1 MIVITT
7 HVNADFDCLAS
18 MAAALKLYPGA
29 LLIFPG
35 SQEKNVRNFLEKTGY
50 SLPIRRLKNID
61 TKKITK
67 LVIVDCR
74 SRERIGSMNE
84 VCDRPGVTLVV
95 YDHHPDSSGDLKS
108 RLGRI
113 EQRGSTTTLMM
124 EILQEKGIDI
134 RPEEATLFMLGI
146 YEDTGS
152 LTFSSTC
159 TADFQAAAWLLER
172 GANLNIVSDFLHRN
186 LNAEQIAL
194 LHELVNRLEIH
205 MINGVEVALAVG
217 SSGRYVGD
225 LAMVAHALKDMENL
239 SALFVIVEME
249 GRLSLVARSRI
260 AAVDAGLVAS
270 RFGGGGHQTAASA
283 TIRNMLLDEAQE
295 ALIKELKKT
304 IPPAPTAE
312 KMMITPVISADK
324 NDKLETVEEL
334 LTRHQISAMPVMDG
348 GEVAGLITL
357 QIVKKAL
364 YHKLAKEKTADYML
378 TEFTSVKSD
387 ASSETIKEITINQ
400 RQKIVPVVD
409 AYNRLLGIISRVD
422 VMRAMYSGILK
433 SPASMLQPE
442 RKIRRPVSRNVESL
456 LKETLSAEI
465 ITLLD
470 RVAECASECGYSS
483 YAVGGFVRDLLM
495 RRKNFDLDVVIEGD
509 GIEFANRFTAKYGGK
524 VKAHKKFKTAVMV
537 LGHHRKI
544 DVATARTEYYSE
556 PAALPVVEMS
566 SIKNDLYRRDFTVNA
581 LAIKLNGTD
590 KNHLIDFFG
599 GQQDLKDSILRVLH
613 NLSFVED
620 PTRVLRAV
628 RFEQRF
634 SFHIGSQTEKLLK
647 LAAEKDLLGRVSGA
661 RLFGE
666 LKLIFKE
673 ERPTKAM
680 KRMEEL
686 KLWRFIHPKLR
697 YNATAHRL
705 CTHAEEAIAWHH
717 LTFDSEKLREWFVY
731 VLCLSTFLNA
741 RQTMELA
748 RKLGF
753 SEKPAHRLTE
763 ERRQVVEKSATLGNL
778 TLKSPVEI
786 YETLNDRP
794 AESLLAIM
802 AASAGRKEKRIVAE
816 YMGILRY
823 VTTKVNGN
831 DLISAGLERGP
842 LMGRVMRALQREN
855 LKKALPTKEDE
866 IRFAKNFYRVLK
878 ENRGLK
884 TDAENAEL
892 ELSEKQ

>member
-18 MAAALKLYPGA
+18 MAAALKLYPEA

-50 SLPIRRLKNID
+50 PLPIRRLKNID
-61 TKKITK
+61 TEKITK
-67 LVIVDCR
+67 LIIVDCR
-74 SRERIGSMNE
+74 SRERIGSMSE
-84 VCDRPGVTLVV
+84 ICDRPGVELEI
-95 YDHHPDSSGDLKS
+95 YDHHPESSGDLKS
-108 RLGRI
+108 ALGRI
-113 EQRGSTTTLMM
+113 AQRGSTATLMM
-124 EILQEKGIDI
+124 EILKERNIDI

-159 TADFQAAAWLLER
+159 AEDFQAAMWLLER

-205 MINGVEVALAVG
+205 VINGVEIALAVG
-217 SSGRYVGD
+217 SSSRYVGD

-260 AAVDAGLVAS
+260 AAVDAGAVAS

-283 TIRNMLLDEAQE
+283 TIRNMLLTEAQE
-295 ALIKELKKT
+295 ALLKELKKI

-312 KMMITPVISADK
+312 KMMITPVIAVDK
-324 NDKLETVEEL
+324 NDRLEKVEEL
-334 LTRHQISAMPVMDG
+334 FSRHHISAMPVMDKG
-348 GEVAGLITL
+348 RAVGIITQ

-364 YHKLAKEKTADYML
+364 YHKLGRKKTSDYMI
-378 TEFTSVKSD
+378 TDFASVKSD
-387 ASSETIKEITINQ
+387 SSSETVKEITINQ

-409 AYNRLLGIISRVD
+409 SYNRLLGIISRVD

-433 SPASMLQPE
+433 SPASMLQPA
-442 RKIRRPVSRNVESL
+442 RKTRRPVSRNVETL
-456 LKETLSAEI
+456 IKETMPAEI
-465 ITLLD
+465 VTLLEK
-470 RVAECASECGYSS
+470 VADCAAECGYSS
-483 YAVGGFVRDLLM
+483 YAVGGFVRDLLL
-495 RRKNFDLDVVIEGD
+495 RRNNFDIDIVIEGD

-524 VKAHKKFKTAVMV
+524 VKAHKKFKTAVV
-537 LGHHRKI
+537 ILSHHRKI

-599 GQQDLKDSILRVLH
+599 GQQDLKDSVLRVLH

-634 SFHIGSQTEKLLK
+634 NFHIGSQTEKLLK
-647 LAAEKDLLGRVSGA
+647 LAAGKDMLGRVSGA

-666 LKLIFKE
+666 LQLIFKE
-673 ERPTKAM
+673 EHPTRAM
-680 KRMEEL
+680 KRMEQL
-686 KLWRFIHPKLR
+686 KLWRFIHPKLK
-697 YNATAHRL
+697 YDAKAHNL
-705 CTHAEEAIAWHH
+705 CTQAEEAIAWHR

-731 VLCLSTFLNA
+731 LLCLSTFLNA
-741 RQTMELA
+741 KQALELA

-753 SEKPAHRLTE
+753 SEQPAHRLMAD
-763 ERRQVVEKSATLGNL
+763 RKQIIEKSPMLARLSL
-778 TLKSPVEI
+778 ESQVEI
-786 YETLNDRP
+786 YETLINIST
-794 AESLLAIM
+794 EGLLAIM
-802 AASAGRKEKRIVAE
+802 ASAAGRNEKRIVAE
-816 YMGILRY
+816 YMGRLRY
-823 VTTKVNGN
+823 VTPKVNGN
-831 DLISAGLERGP
+831 DLIRAGLKRGP
-842 LMGRVMRALQREN
+842 LLGRVIRALQREN
-855 LKKALPTKEDE
+855 LKNALPTKEDE

-878 ENRGLK
+878 ENTGTK
-884 TDAENAEL
+884 SGAESGAL
-892 ELSEKQ
+892 ELSG